1 VKPSSTTT
9 QLDDFIREK
18 LKAASTKLPLVDWAE
33 VEILLGTQKQPIS
46 FSINKKIIKPIL
58 IITTAIIIFFGAVK
72 LIPVI
77 SNALPKKE
85 PENNS
90 VQESTI
96 TPNTT
101 LTPISSNKIIP
112 TEVDSL
118 SLTEQKTDSV
128 LKAAEELSKKING
141 GENLTLNKT
150 VATASSKKKKEE
162 SLKNIDSSTIAE
174 DEIVIPPAQDTA
186 NIQKTIQTTE
196 LTPVTDSVIP
206 NIDTKSKKAKK
217 GKNKKNTSDSSIPE
231 KTKSDSLK

>member
-1 VKPSSTTT
+1 MKPSSTTT

-141 GENLTLNKT
+141 DENLNKT
-150 VATASSKKKKEE
+150 VATTSPKKKKEE
-162 SLKNIDSSTIAE
+162 SSKSIDSSTIAE

-196 LTPVTDSVIP
+196 STSVIDSIIP